1 MRKIVVNRC
10 HGGFSLSHEG
20 MLAYARHKGLTL
32 YPHQWEFGS
41 SKYWTYWLVPEPIK
55 TPADFYALPLEE
67 RQRINSEVSA
77 ARISDNDLKRDDP
90 ALVAAVKELGTSA
103 NGEFAKLEIIEI
115 PDDVE
120 WEIEEYDGHEWVAE
134 KHRTW

>member
-10 HGGFSLSHEG
+10 YGGFSLSHEG

-32 YPHQWEFGS
+32 YPRQGKFS
-41 SKYWTYWLVPEPIK
+41 LVKYWTYWLVPEPIE
-55 TPADFYALPLEE
+55 TPDNWATLPLEE
-67 RQRINSEVSA
+67 RQRINAEVSA
-77 ARISDNDLKRDDP
+77 ARISDSDLDRDDP
-90 ALVAAVKELGTSA
+90 ALVAAVEELGA
-103 NGEFAKLEIIEI
+103 AAAGKFAKLEIVEI

-120 WEIEEYDGHEWVAE
+120 WQIDEYDGHEWVAE